1 MLDNDTLIIKV
12 CMFIINDKIYVLD
25 HKKENALNTNTKF
38 LSSVRSFVFNKL
50 THTSVRTSNSLLS

>member
-25 HKKENALNTNTKF
+25 HKKEIALNTTTKP
-38 LSSVRSFVFNKL
+38 VFI
-50 THTSVRTSNSLLS
+50 

>member
-12 CMFIINDKIYVLD
+12 CMFIINNKIYYLD
-25 HKKENALNTNTKF
+25 HKKENALNTNTKP
-38 LSSVRSFVFNKL
+38 SSVRSFVFNKL